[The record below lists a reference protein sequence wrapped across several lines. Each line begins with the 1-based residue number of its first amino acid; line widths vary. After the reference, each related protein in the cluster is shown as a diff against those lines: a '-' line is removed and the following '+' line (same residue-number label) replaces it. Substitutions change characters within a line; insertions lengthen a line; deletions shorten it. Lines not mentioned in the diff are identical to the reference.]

1 MANPLIPGITA
12 TEQDS
17 LYQKLNEY
25 NLKKAS
31 FKEAGAYLV
40 VLPRAGHPRYS
51 LWIYSP
57 LPERQSIF
65 YLFDLN
71 EDIHETLRM
80 ASTLCYYSLR
90 PLLLVEYNAKRMQNR
105 GDDIISFGKYRGH
118 YLHEILQVDPGY
130 LTWIAF
136 KFTPRIPKQERFAQ
150 IARIYHSVHIDI
162 LQRKAKQPPAG
173 RFLGKEGE
181 KVENLTLTVLSVRL
195 EDDPYKTQVRGT
207 TPYFYV
213 RQVLRLKDAS
223 GNLVTFR
230 VNSRTASRHSCQLPA
245 VEHAYRTDEV
255 IHIVSARIANTYTIG
270 KNKWTRLN
278 YVKLH
283 Q

>member
-12 TEQDS
+12 AEQDL

-31 FKEAGAYLV
+31 FKEVGAYLV
-40 VLPRAGHPRYS
+40 VLPRPEYPRYS

-57 LPERQSIF
+57 LPGRQSIF
-65 YLFDLN
+65 YIFDLS

-90 PLLLVEYNAKRMQNR
+90 PLLLVEYNAKRMLNR
-105 GDDIISFGKYRGH
+105 GDDIISFGKYHGH
-118 YLHEILQVDPGY
+118 YLHEILRVDPGY

-150 IARIYHSVHIDI
+150 IARIYHSVYLDI
-162 LQRKAKQPPAG
+162 LQRKARQPSTG

-195 EDDPYKTQVRGT
+195 EDDPYKTQVKGT

-213 RQVLRLKDAS
+213 RQVLKLKDAS

-230 VNSRTASRHSCQLPA
+230 VNARTASRNSCQLPA
-245 VEHAYRTDEV
+245 VEHAYQTDETV
-255 IHIVSARIANTYTIG
+255 HIASARIANTYTIG

-278 YVKLH
+278 YVKFR
-283 Q
+283 